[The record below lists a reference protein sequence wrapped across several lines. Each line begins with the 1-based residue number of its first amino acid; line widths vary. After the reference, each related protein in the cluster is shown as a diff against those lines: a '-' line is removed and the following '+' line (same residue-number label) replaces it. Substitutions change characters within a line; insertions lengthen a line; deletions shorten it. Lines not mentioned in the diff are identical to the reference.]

1 MYTSSTQPHT
11 RAGFSLIEL
20 LVSIALFSVVLTMSV
35 GTMIVLLDANAKA
48 QNMNVLMTN
57 LSFALN
63 SMSREIRTGFSY
75 HCDYG
80 SVNATVPLPTQTNDC
95 SGGTRFSVVETDN
108 SLTGGPRGTYTADSR
123 ITYYFVPNYHANRNG
138 AILRR
143 VGRVGAGNAALP
155 LTSEEINVTE
165 FSLLVVGSDPGPL
178 DSDHSPRVR
187 LMIAGEV
194 GEIEGLDTS
203 FRLQT
208 TLTQRLLDI

>member
-1 MYTSSTQPHT
+1 MKSFPSQYQRHL
-11 RAGFSLIEL
+11 GFSLIEL
-20 LVSIALFSVVLTMSV
+20 LVSIALFSVVITMSV
-35 GTMIVLLDANAKA
+35 GTMIILLDANAKA

-75 HCDYG
+75 YCDSG
-80 SVNATVPLPTQTNDC
+80 SEAASIPLPEDTSNC
-95 SGGTRFSVVETDN
+95 SNGGTRFSVVETDN
-108 SLTGGPRGTYTADSR
+108 SLTGGSRGSYSQDNR
-123 ITYYFVPNYHANRNG
+123 ITYYFDPAFHSNGNG

-143 VGRVGAGNAALP
+143 VGTGDSLP
-155 LTSEEINVTE
+155 ITSEEIDITE

-178 DSDHSPRVR
+178 DSAHSPRAR
-187 LMIAGEV
+187 IMIAGTA

-208 TLTQRLLDI
+208 TVTQRLLDI